1 MASTAF
7 DRTSR
12 VVALFLLLV
21 TVWTASHRRPDDDGC
36 LPVVAGEHDAS
47 KHAYAPP
54 GSSDHE
60 HCAVCHW
67 MRGLKPAFASS
78 TVASAALRPADTLA
92 PLAIADPL
100 KQTSGRLPARAPP
113 SLL

>member
-1 MASTAF
+1 MSSPAF

-54 GSSDHE
+54 GSADHE
-60 HCAVCHW
+60 HCAICHW
-67 MRGLKPAFASS
+67 MRGLKPAFASG
-78 TVASAALRPADTLA
+78 TVASATLRPADSLA
-92 PLAIADPL
+92 PLPVAVQLGSAL
-100 KQTSGRLPARAPP
+100 GRLPARAPP